1 MVTNEGLPI
10 DYEVFS
16 GNTYEGHTLGDA
28 LAKIRDKYEIASV
41 VFVADSAMA
50 SSDNL
55 ARLEKLK
62 DTISYIVGA
71 RIKNMSEDMKA
82 KILDSK
88 NYKEI
93 EPGFSVATFEYNG
106 KRLIVSYSARRAAKD
121 GHDRDKAIV
130 KLSKKLLKS
139 KSTKSHI
146 SNSGYRKYLKILGTS
161 NIVID
166 EEKIKTDSVWDGLH
180 GVITNSSLGT
190 TDALGKY
197 SDLWNVEAAF
207 RVTKHDLAV
216 RPVFH
221 WKPQR
226 VRAHIGICF
235 IAYSLVKN
243 LEYRVGL
250 QYKRL
255 SIETIRQA
263 LLRVQTSILFDRK
276 KRIRY
281 GLPSKM
287 KQDAKKIYKL
297 MGISRRITPYIIEK
311 CKR

>member
-1 MVTNEGLPI
+1 MLSEN
-10 DYEVFS
+10 
-16 GNTYEGHTLGDA
+16 
-28 LAKIRDKYEIASV
+28 
-41 VFVADSAMA
+41 
-50 SSDNL
+50 NL

-62 DTISYIVGA
+62 DRISYIVGA
-71 RIKNMSEDMKA
+71 RIKNLNEDMKA

-88 NYKEI
+88 NYSQI

-106 KRLIVSYSARRAAKD
+106 KRLIVSYSDRRAAKD
-121 GHDRDKAIV
+121 GHDRDKAIE
-130 KLSKKLLKS
+130 KLSKKIAKS

-146 SNSGYRKYLKILGTS
+146 SNSGYRKYLKIQGTS

-166 EEKIKTDSVWDGLH
+166 QEKIKTDSIWDGLS
-180 GVITNSSLGT
+180 GVITNSSLGEI
-190 TDALGKY
+190 DVLSKY
-197 SDLWNVEAAF
+197 SDLWTVEAAF

-216 RPVFH
+216 RPIFH

-243 LEYRVGL
+243 LEYRVKL
-250 QYKRL
+250 QYKAL
-255 SIETIRQA
+255 SIETIRQT

-311 CKR
+311 CKK

>member
-16 GNTYEGHTLGDA
+16 GNTYEGNTLEDA
-28 LAKIRDKYEIASV
+28 LTKIRDKYELSSV
-41 VFVADSAMA
+41 VFVADSAML

-62 DTISYIVGA
+62 EKISYIVGA

-82 KILDSK
+82 KILDGN
-88 NYKEI
+88 NYEEI
-93 EPGFSVATFEYNG
+93 EPGFSVATFDYNG
-106 KRLIVSYSARRAAKD
+106 KRLIVSYSDRRAAKD
-121 GHDRDKAIV
+121 GHNRDKAIE
-130 KLSKKLLKS
+130 KLSKKIAKS

-146 SNSGYRKYLKILGTS
+146 SNSGYRKYLKIQGTS
-161 NIVID
+161 TIIID
-166 EEKIKTDSVWDGLH
+166 QEKIKTDSVWDGLH
-180 GVITNSSLGT
+180 GVITNSPLGT
-190 TDALGKY
+190 TEVLEKY
-197 SDLWNVEAAF
+197 NDLWNVEAAF
-207 RVTKHDLAV
+207 RVTKHDLAI

-221 WKPQR
+221 FKQQR

-255 SIETIRQA
+255 SIESIRN
-263 LLRVQTSILFDRK
+263 LLIHVQTSILFDRK
-276 KRIRY
+276 KKIRY
-281 GLPSKM
+281 GLPSKIE
-287 KQDAKKIYKL
+287 KDVKKIYEL
-297 MGISRRITPYIIEK
+297 MGIKRSVTPYIIEK
-311 CKR
+311 L